1 MIDKEFWGKVSGE
14 WKKVDDGIII
24 PDLDTGDAEGIDP
37 DEVSFNDLS
46 DLDLDDILSD
56 FDI

>member
-1 MIDKEFWGKVSGE
+1 MIDKEFWEKVSGE